1 MSITDIRDIQK
12 ARYKKH
18 LIENVYKVKYK
29 NLFED
34 DPIKRNA
41 TRIVRKLKKGWFKE
55 NYSMI
60 VDNSIITYI
69 SQKNTKSGLFNFRY
83 KDLCLNLE
91 NDNNIIEIFEDNN
104 TRKLQ
109 YFHQLEQVNINTTI
123 GYNSLQKWELEKSLC
138 YDNIDNIRL
147 SFYLNYIRQNLSTLI
162 QSFDIEKLINIKNEI
177 MKNIINYYTKKNID
191 IEDFEILEKY
201 CDDIYNKI
209 YCNNSNNLEIYIN
222 YLLILDNIDK
232 IKDELKLSKYNYSW
246 LINIIENYTD
256 YELLNSSYFNKIDI
270 IIIENTNKFLDN
282 IQKSLEKLIECQ
294 CCFNEFKKTDLIFDN
309 DFIYCHK
316 CSEVF
321 CGSFRNTE
329 QEEYAINNNYYSD
342 NESYNNYSDN
352 ESYNDSDN
360 DEIEEENYDNSITL

>member
-34 DPIKRNA
+34 DYIKRSA
-41 TRIVRKLKKGWFKE
+41 TRIVRKLKKSWFKE
-55 NYSMI
+55 NYYSF
-60 VDNSIITYI
+60 VDNGIITYI
-69 SQKNTKSGLFNFRY
+69 SQKNPKSGLFNFRY
-83 KDLCLNLE
+83 KDLCLDLE
-91 NDNNIIEIFEDNN
+91 GVNNIIEIFEDNN

-109 YFHQLEQVNINTTI
+109 YFHQLDQVNINTTI

-138 YDNIDNIRL
+138 YDNTDNIRL
-147 SFYLNYIRQNLSTLI
+147 SFYLNYIRQNLSTLVH
-162 QSFDIEKLINIKNEI
+162 SFDIEKLLNVKNEI
-177 MKNIINYYTKKNID
+177 MKHIINYYTKKKID

-209 YCNNSNNLEIYIN
+209 YCNDSNSLEIYIN

-232 IKDELKLSKYNYSW
+232 IKDELKSSKYNYSW

-256 YELLNSSYFNKIDI
+256 YKLLNSFYFNQIDI
-270 IIIENTNKFLDN
+270 IIIEKTNTYLNN

-294 CCFNEFKKTDLIFDN
+294 CCFNEFNKTDLVFDN

-316 CSEVF
+316 CSEIF
-321 CGSFRNTE
+321 CCSIRNTN
-329 QEEYAINNNYYSD
+329 QEVHTVDSYYYSD
-342 NESYNNYSDN
+342 NESDNNSDN
-352 ESYNDSDN
+352 DGNDSDN
-360 DEIEEENYDNSITL
+360 YEVEEEDYDNSISL